1 MKYTNFINYS
11 TYSNGL
17 GLLKLEDIIKI
28 NKQNNSEHAVI
39 TDHMTCMAFPEFNAI
54 CLKNDLK
61 PVFGLS
67 VSISGEDGNLILI
80 AKNDSGIG
88 SLRNIVTNQKFDEY
102 NVGYTTWEDINK
114 FSNNLIAISG
124 NKNSIVNSAFK
135 SGNVDNLLNQLKS
148 TFSKNQNN
156 MLLDIQDRHGNG
168 NALTDMV
175 FRKSIELKLNVIATS
190 TNRVFKPNH
199 IPLLKQKLVSQISS
213 KAKSKKEITTLDWE
227 KYNLF
232 DDDFAKTTSFMYG
245 HFLEENQALFIEN
258 TTKITNSIQDY
269 TVFKEPS
276 FPAPNDLNL
285 RAELNDIWVNFS
297 KKLSE
302 SDKVIYQKR
311 LESELNIIENLELED
326 YFKTYKIMADHAKS
340 SDVAFAIRGSGSSS
354 LVVHMLGI
362 SSIDPVKNGLLFERF
377 LNYKRAKAGAL
388 PDIDFDTSDQGQI
401 CSKLSETFGE
411 NNIATL
417 TNTDSIQKSNVSLEL
432 VSKALKNH
440 ANIDNEKSLNSL
452 NSSMKEIFGVITLGD
467 YGMPLSEEMKTNW
480 RIKKL
485 YSEKKEAKY
494 IIDSALVLEGQI
506 TTHKRNS
513 ASVIVSKDNIS
524 NHLSVRQNP
533 DALVSNVAEISKSFA
548 ESVGFIKLD
557 VLSNHFIGH
566 NLAAYRSLNM
576 EDELYKEEYNDPKVF
591 DLFKKGHLFS
601 LFQMT
606 KIGMNLSKEMKP
618 EKFSDIV
625 VLLGLIRPGVPK
637 SEIADFINTKN
648 KKEKLNF
655 EIKELDSILSQTYGV
670 IIFEEQLMRISQD
683 IGGFSPDESDELR
696 RTIKNKDKDKLA
708 VIRTHFVKRGVKKNP
723 NYSEKALNEVFSKIE
738 SKADGYMFNQAHAI
752 VYADICYKQARIKAN
767 FPGEYLNFYL
777 KDNKKKAAYIEE
789 SIDRGVYFNSPNIN
803 KSSAMYCTV
812 SDARDDV
819 KSLGIMPSLNT
830 LVGEHFCKIILS
842 ERLNCPYS
850 GLFDF
855 TSRVINKSLENENLT
870 VFDINETNISPRITV
885 LSKNISSLVTVG
897 FLDSFSKSQNTNDI
911 VDFRNSAL
919 ASIEK
924 AVSLT
929 LNPYIEGEFVFDKPL
944 SVVSLDK
951 FIEIESKSFGLSPL
965 SIFKNTPI
973 SNNDLEKKR
982 NKKGSLYDLI

>member
-17 GLLKLEDIIKI
+17 GLLTLEDIVKI
-28 NKQNNSEHAVI
+28 NKQNNSEYAVL
-39 TDHMTCMAFPEFNAI
+39 TDHMTCIAFPEFNDI
-54 CLKNDLK
+54 CNKNDLK
-61 PVFGLS
+61 PIFGLS

-80 AKNDSGIG
+80 AKNDEGLG
-88 SLRNIVTNQKFDEY
+88 SLRNIVTNQQFDEH
-102 NVGYTTWEDINK
+102 NVGYTTWEDINEL
-114 FSNNLIAISG
+114 SNNLIAIAG
-124 NKNSIVNSAFK
+124 NKNSVINSAFK
-135 SGNVDNLLNQLKS
+135 SGNVDDMIHKLKS
-148 TFSKNQNN
+148 IFSQNKNNL
-156 MLLDIQDRHGNG
+156 LLDIQDRYGNG
-168 NALTDMV
+168 NELTNIIFEKAID
-175 FRKSIELKLNVIATS
+175 FKLNIIATS
-190 TNRVFKPNH
+190 TNRVLKPNH
-199 IPLLKQKLVSQISS
+199 IPLLKQKLITQISS
-213 KAKSKKEITTLDWE
+213 KTKNKKEITALDWNG
-227 KYNLF
+227 YNVF
-232 DDDFAKTTSFMYG
+232 EDDFAKTTSFMYG
-245 HFLEENQALFIEN
+245 HFLEAEQELFIEN
-258 TTKITNSIQDY
+258 TIKLTKSIQNY
-269 TVFKEPS
+269 TVFKDPS
-276 FPAPNDLNL
+276 FPSPNNLNL
-285 RAELNDIWVNFS
+285 RSELNDIWVDFS
-297 KKLSE
+297 KKLS
-302 SDKVIYQKR
+302 DKDKIIYNKR
-311 LESELNIIENLELED
+311 WEHELSIIENLELED
-326 YFKTYKIMADHAKS
+326 YFKTYQIMADHAKS

-362 SSIDPVKNGLLFERF
+362 SAIDPVKNGLLFERF

-388 PDIDFDTSDQGQI
+388 PDIDFDTSDQNQI
-401 CSKLSETFGE
+401 CSKLSEVFGE

-417 TNTDSIQKSNVSLEL
+417 TNTDSIKKSNISLDL
-432 VSKALKNH
+432 VGKALKNH
-440 ANIDNEKSLNSL
+440 ANVVNINSL
-452 NSSMKEIFGVITLGD
+452 NASMKEIFSVITLGD

-480 RIKKL
+480 KIKKL
-485 YSEKKEAKY
+485 YNEKKEAKY
-494 IIDSALVLEGQI
+494 IIDSALTLEGQI

-513 ASVIVSKDNIS
+513 ASIIVSKDNIT

-557 VLSNHFIGH
+557 VLSNHFVGH
-566 NLAAYRSLNM
+566 NLSAYRSLGM
-576 EDELYKEEYNDPKVF
+576 ENELYKEEYNDPKVF
-591 DLFKKGHLFS
+591 DLFKNGHLFS

-606 KIGMNLSKEMKP
+606 KIGMNLAKEMQP
-618 EKFSDIV
+618 ESFSDIV

-655 EIKELDSILSQTYGV
+655 EIKELDSILSNTYGV

-696 RTIKNKDKDKLA
+696 RTIKNKDKNKLS
-708 VIRTHFVKRGVKKNP
+708 VIRNHFVKRGLKKNP
-723 NYSEKALNEVFSKIE
+723 NYSEKSLNDVFSKVE
-738 SKADGYMFNQAHAI
+738 SKVDGYMFNQAHAI

-789 SIDRGVYFNSPNIN
+789 SIDRGIYFNSPNIN

-812 SDARDDV
+812 SDAKDDI

-830 LVGEHFCKIILS
+830 LVGEHFCNTILS
-842 ERLNCPYS
+842 ERLNGPYS
-850 GLFDF
+850 GLFNF
-855 TSRVINKSLENENLT
+855 TSRVINKSLENENLS

-885 LSKNISSLVTVG
+885 LSKNISSLVSVG
-897 FLDSFSKSQNTNDI
+897 FLDSFSKSQSSNDI

-929 LNPYIEGEFVFDKPL
+929 LNPYIEGDFTFDEPL
-944 SVVSLDK
+944 SVISLEK

-965 SIFKNTPI
+965 SIFKNLPI

-982 NKKGSLYDLI
+982 NKRGSLYDLI